1 MNAQRAVPALLLG
14 LLLIVQAQL
23 WWGRGNLGEVAEL
36 NRKLQAQQAAN
47 LQAQTA
53 NERLA
58 SEVRD
63 LQEGLDTVEEKARL
77 ELGMVRPD
85 EVFVQIAR

>member
-1 MNAQRAVPALLLG
+1 MNAQRAVPALLLV
-14 LLLIVQAQL
+14 LLAIIQAQL
-23 WWGRGNLGEVAEL
+23 WLGRGNLGEVAEL

-47 LQAQTA
+47 QQAQAA